1 MCSAPFA
8 ELIVIIAIVI
18 LIVLFVIQQFG
29 TGVIGS
35 SFSPIILIWFIFNIG
50 IGLYNIITYR

>member
-1 MCSAPFA
+1 MPFA
-8 ELIVIIAIVI
+8 EWIVVISIVI
-18 LIVLFVIQQFG
+18 LIMLFLIQQFG

-35 SFSPIILIWFIFNIG
+35 TFSPIILIWFIFNTI